1 MVIPL
6 GCLRMNWQQHF
17 SDEYEIPWM
26 NDFSS
31 EMASAHGRAG
41 LEDEPKVAASSHEER
56 KSPEVLETVLF
67 LSLKCL
73 TQAVRREFQAYPV
86 SQDSP
91 RDEMAVE
98 GGMGIEMSQIR
109 HVGIQTALKSVTEA
123 VSRLLALCP
132 LLRNLFGLV

>member
-1 MVIPL
+1 M
-6 GCLRMNWQQHF
+6 
-17 SDEYEIPWM
+17 PWM

-31 EMASAHGRAG
+31 EMTSAHCRAG
-41 LEDEPKVAASSHEER
+41 LQDELKVAASSHEEE

-67 LSLKCL
+67 LNLKCL
-73 TQAVRREFQAYPV
+73 TEAVQRESQAYPA

-98 GGMGIEMSQIR
+98 GGMGTEMSQIR
-109 HVGIQTALKSVTEA
+109 HGGIQTALKSVTEA

-132 LLRNLFGLV
+132 LL